1 MKSGFLMSIV
11 LLLAGLSCSTSGQ
24 PDVTETPAMN
34 VSSDKI
40 LIVYLS
46 RTKNTKAVAEMIQ
59 QKVGGKLVALEL
71 QNPYPS
77 DYQTTVDQVA
87 RENASGF
94 MPPLVTRIDSMEKY
108 DIVFLGFPTWGMQ
121 MPPPIKS
128 FLANYNLKG
137 KTIVPFNTNA
147 GYGIG
152 TSFDQV
158 KSLAAGSNVLNG
170 FSTQGGIERDGVLF
184 VMQGDKQVQVVS
196 EVARWLQGL
205 KLP

>member
-1 MKSGFLMSIV
+1 MKSSFLMLIV
-11 LLLAGLSCSTSGQ
+11 LLLAVLSCSTSGQ

-59 QKVGGKLVALEL
+59 QKMGGKLVALEL
-71 QNPYPS
+71 QNPYPA
-77 DYQTTVDQVA
+77 DYSATVDQVA

-94 MPPLVTRIDSMEKY
+94 LPPLTTRIDSIEKY
-108 DIVFLGFPTWGMQ
+108 DMIFLGFPTWGMQ
-121 MPPPIKS
+121 LPPPIKS
-128 FLANYNLKG
+128 FLAQYDLKG
-137 KTIVPFNTNA
+137 KTIAPFNTNA

-158 KSLAAGSNVLNG
+158 KSLAAGSNLLNG

-184 VMQGDKQVQVVS
+184 VMQGDKLVQVES
-196 EVARWLQGL
+196 EVARWLQSL

>member
-1 MKSGFLMSIV
+1 MKSSFLILIV
-11 LLLAGLSCSTSGQ
+11 LLLAMLSCSTSGQ
-24 PDVTETPAMN
+24 PDVTETPEMN

-59 QKVGGKLVALEL
+59 QKVGGRLVALEL
-71 QNPYPS
+71 QNSYPA
-77 DYQTTVDQVA
+77 DYSATVDQVA

-94 MPPLVTRIDSMEKY
+94 LPPLASRIESIEKY
-108 DIVFLGFPTWGMQ
+108 DMIFLGFPTWGMQ
-121 MPPPIKS
+121 LPPPIKS
-128 FLANYNLKG
+128 FLAQYNLSG
-137 KTIVPFNTNA
+137 KTIAPFNTNA

-158 KSLAAGSNVLNG
+158 KSLARGSNVLQG
-170 FSTQGGIERDGVLF
+170 LTTKGGIERDGVLF
-184 VMQGDKQVQVVS
+184 VMQGDKLVQVES
-196 EVARWLQGL
+196 EVARWLQSL